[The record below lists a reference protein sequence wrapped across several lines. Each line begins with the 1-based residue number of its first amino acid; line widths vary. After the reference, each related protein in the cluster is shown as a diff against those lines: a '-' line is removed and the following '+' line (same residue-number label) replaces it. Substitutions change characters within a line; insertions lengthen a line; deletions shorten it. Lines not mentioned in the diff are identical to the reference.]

1 MATQVWGGKRSFL
14 CWSPYL
20 ALQRPARFSPLR
32 LYYKKRAPSIS
43 SSDAITAASEH
54 EVCQLEGQ
62 ELLRDKCAV
71 TCLVNSA
78 EVGEDN
84 HTNVN
89 FLEVKLDL
97 KELISKMPLVLD
109 IKNPKRSRRLRQI
122 QRTYPCSNRINFHDY
137 IMDDDINIPTDMTA
151 PGIVFKS
158 SKHKKTTKSIDN
170 LTTFSVEC
178 SPDEQSELRYD
189 SVEGI
194 MKRIG
199 LTEMPLP
206 FDPLR
211 QAVGMNH
218 IRSRL
223 TSTKEMKSSNLA
235 SSSRICRLLAKPLR
249 KHGSEAKF
257 SQESICSCSTTRSI
271 SSYQSSSPS
280 DGFVTSAALLHCVW
294 EGNIPYFLFVVD
306 DDGCEVYMA
315 RPQKIRAPVDKPL
328 DYIYQFHSWK
338 ASRKKWK
345 KIVIDASSHVGK
357 MKVSSS
363 LIVNSDRSKFMETE
377 FVLFG
382 AKEEERSTEMKK
394 SLSNFRR
401 INRRSKKAAKIFRPT
416 HMSRHNPVLKVDE
429 SGHFANEFP
438 PNLELTAIVV
448 RDYGYNSSKGA
459 AFGGWGLKFLEK
471 VETDDA
477 NFSQEYPS
485 SSSESC
491 ENTSK
496 SVTKKI
502 SRNVTVLVPAG
513 FHGGPITRSGGP
525 SSLTERWKSSGHCD
539 CGGWDVGCPIEV
551 LNNDSICSKVLPEA
565 ESEEDCKP
573 FELFIEGGKH
583 TQPTLQMLNVSKDL
597 YVVNFQS
604 KLSALQSFSI
614 GVAFI
619 HSQTPELYPKL

>member
-1 MATQVWGGKRSFL
+1 MT
-14 CWSPYL
+14 
-20 ALQRPARFSPLR
+20 
-32 LYYKKRAPSIS
+32 
-43 SSDAITAASEH
+43 SENMN
-54 EVCQLEGQ
+54 LEGQ

-71 TCLVNSA
+71 TSCSVNSA
-78 EVGEDN
+78 EVGEDS

-97 KELISKMPLVLD
+97 KELICKIPLVLD
-109 IKNPKRSRRLRQI
+109 IKHPKRSRRCRQI
-122 QRTYPCSNRINFHDY
+122 QRTYSCSNQINFHDY
-137 IMDDDINIPTDMTA
+137 IMDDDINIPTGMTA
-151 PGIVFKS
+151 SGVDFKS
-158 SKHKKTTKSIDN
+158 SKHRKTTQSMDN
-170 LTTFSVEC
+170 LSTFSVEY
-178 SPDEQSELRYD
+178 SPDEQLENVIITPPAKLIYD

-199 LTEMPLP
+199 LTEMALP
-206 FDPLR
+206 FDPLK
-211 QAVGMNH
+211 QDVGMNH
-218 IRSRL
+218 IRLRL
-223 TSTKEMKSSNLA
+223 ASTREMKFSDLA
-235 SSSRICRLLAKPLR
+235 SSPRNCRSLAKPLR

-257 SQESICSCSTTRSI
+257 SQESICSCSSTRSI
-271 SSYQSSSPS
+271 SSYQSASPS
-280 DGFVTSAALLHCVW
+280 DGFVTSAALLHCVS

-315 RPQKIRAPVDKPL
+315 RPQKFRASVDKPL
-328 DYIYQFHSWK
+328 DYIYHFHSWK

-345 KIVIDASSHVGK
+345 KIVNDASSHVGK

-363 LIVNSDRSKFMETE
+363 LIVNSNRSKFMETE

-382 AKEEERSTEMKK
+382 AKEEERSTEKKK
-394 SLSNFRR
+394 SLSNFKR
-401 INRRSKKAAKIFRPT
+401 INMRSKKVAKIFRPT
-416 HMSRHNPVLKVDE
+416 DMSRQNPKLKVDE
-429 SGHFANEFP
+429 SGTQFEELCHHFPDEPQTIDESDHADHFANEFP
-438 PNLELTAIVV
+438 PNRELTAIVV

-477 NFSQEYPS
+477 TFSQDYPS

-491 ENTSK
+491 ENISR

-513 FHGGPITRSGGP
+513 FHGGPITRGGGP

-539 CGGWDVGCPIEV
+539 CGGWDVGCPIKV
-551 LNNDSICSKVLPEA
+551 LNNDSICSKVLPET
-565 ESEEDCKP
+565 ESEEDCKS

-583 TQPTLQMLNVSKDL
+583 TQPALQMLTVSKDL
-597 YVVNFQS
+597 YIVNFQS

-619 HSQTPELYPKL
+619 HSETRELYPKL

>member
-1 MATQVWGGKRSFL
+1 
-14 CWSPYL
+14 
-20 ALQRPARFSPLR
+20 
-32 LYYKKRAPSIS
+32 
-43 SSDAITAASEH
+43 
-54 EVCQLEGQ
+54 
-62 ELLRDKCAV
+62 
-71 TCLVNSA
+71 
-78 EVGEDN
+78 
-84 HTNVN
+84 
-89 FLEVKLDL
+89 
-97 KELISKMPLVLD
+97 
-109 IKNPKRSRRLRQI
+109 
-122 QRTYPCSNRINFHDY
+122 
-137 IMDDDINIPTDMTA
+137 MDDDINIPTDMTA

-429 SGHFANEFP
+429 SGTQFEELCHLLPDELQTIDESDRAGHFANEFP

-573 FELFIEGGKH
+573 FELFIEVWY
-583 TQPTLQMLNVSKDL
+583 T
-597 YVVNFQS
+597 F
-604 KLSALQSFSI
+604 
-614 GVAFI
+614 
-619 HSQTPELYPKL
+619 